1 MSRIYWASNGGRLPA
16 EPEMETSVR
25 VVAFTTDGKC
35 RELLLDDTQ
44 RLAVHLMI
52 REMFKGRK
60 IPVSSEPL
68 ELEQI

>member
-1 MSRIYWASNGGRLPA
+1 MSRIYWRRGGIHPT
-16 EPEMETSVR
+16 EPDAKTSLR
-25 VVAFTTDGKC
+25 VVTFTEDGEC

-68 ELEQI
+68 PLEQL